1 MRCRIRRHINQ
12 YNHFR
17 ELFVSIITKHTVSKY
32 SCPQKTLRRMFT
44 AVSVTAAQR
53 GDNPNAQHRMTASA
67 QPKSLLRCFHAA
79 LQKARMN
86 FLANPDIYTHT

>member
-17 ELFVSIITKHTVSKY
+17 ELFVSIVTKHTVSKY

-53 GDNPNAQHRMTASA
+53 GGNPNAQQQNDCIGTAKEFAPLFPCHLTES
-67 QPKSLLRCFHAA
+67 
-79 LQKARMN
+79 RMN
-86 FLANPDIYTHT
+86 FLPTQIYTHT